1 MIVTVAVP
9 PALRVPDAGDTV
21 SSPSRLAGAETDQET
36 GPPLAVSVSDP
47 PSNGLSRT
55 VVGDTARVPAE
66 GDDPLVGAPVV
77 GVTVVG
83 VTVVRVTAGVL
94 DVAAVVA
101 LAAAAVVGALAGP
114 VDPPGPAGAD
124 FVGPGEV
131 DDPGEPSTD
140 PEPPRAPGP
149 PVAVRPAALLPV
161 AVRAGAVP
169 ARVVG
174 VIDEP
179 PVITIPG
186 TAAAPLTPGA
196 PAIRPPPGEPGAD
209 RRYGTTT
216 SAMTATAAATV
227 PPATARVTCG
237 RCQPPK

>member
-1 MIVTVAVP
+1 VIVTVAVP

-66 GDDPLVGAPVV
+66 GDDPLAVAPVV
-77 GVTVVG
+77 GATVVG
-83 VTVVRVTAGVL
+83 VTVGVP

-101 LAAAAVVGALAGP
+101 LAAATVVGVLVVP
-114 VDPPGPAGAD
+114 VDPPGPPGAD
-124 FVGPGEV
+124 LAGPGEV